1 MNDTVQFTID
11 GRVVQARRGQTVL
24 EAAASA
30 GIWIPRLC
38 WMEGVRPHGA
48 CRVCTCLIDGRPQ
61 STCTYPA
68 TAGIEVEND
77 TPDLRDERRSVVE
90 MLFAEGNHFCMF
102 CERSGDCELQAL
114 AYRLGVTHSRHRH
127 LWPLRDVDASHPD
140 IWIDRDRCIQC
151 GRCVRASQQLDL
163 NGTYQFTER
172 GFRQRVAV
180 NAAEGLAGTQATLG
194 DAATH
199 ACPVGAL
206 LPKHEG
212 YAQPIGRRRYDK
224 AQIGSEVE
232 ARGNATGSGTFEE
245 APR

>member
-1 MNDTVQFTID
+1 MNDTVEFTID
-11 GRVVQARRGQTVL
+11 GQSVQAKRGQTVL
-24 EAAASA
+24 EAAEEA

-38 WMEGVRPHGA
+38 WMEGVHPHGA
-48 CRVCTCLIDGRPQ
+48 CRVCTCRIDGRPQ
-61 STCTYPA
+61 SACTYPA
-68 TAGIEVEND
+68 TQGIEVENE
-77 TPDLRDERRSVVE
+77 TEELREQRRSVVE

-114 AYRLGVTHSRHRH
+114 AYRLGVTYSRHRH
-127 LWPLRDVDASHPD
+127 LWPLRDVDASHAD

-151 GRCVRASQQLDL
+151 GRCVRASQQIDG

-180 NAAEGLAGTQATLG
+180 NSAEGLAGTQASLG

-199 ACPVGAL
+199 ACPVGAI

-212 YAQPIGRRRYDK
+212 YAKPIGRRRYDRSP
-224 AQIGSEVE
+224 IGQDVE
-232 ARGNATGSGTFEE
+232 SRRQSSGTDELEE